1 MVDETQSR
9 GIIQKKLNVKKKG
22 HTMVAAQANQ
32 QVTGAENII
41 WDLSVFYDGP
51 DDPRI
56 TAQADEAQKL
66 AETFAAEFKGRVGEL
81 DAEELRDACEK
92 IEAIDDL
99 RYRVYSY
106 AALNYTT
113 NTADAKTG
121 AAFQKA
127 QELLAAVGQQIVF
140 FQLEWNMVP
149 DDKASEVLASPVL
162 DKYRFQL
169 ESARRFLPHQLT
181 EAEEQI
187 LMDKGVTG
195 ASAWRRLFSQ
205 IISALR
211 LEFDGQQVNLTKV
224 LTKMYDPDRAV
235 RQRAA
240 DAISAAIKSRAM
252 ELSFIFNVLAADKA
266 SDDRRRSYPA
276 WISERNLDNLAPD
289 PVVEAL
295 IETVTGSYELVAR
308 HYRLKRVLLGVDELY
323 DYDRYAPLPIS
334 ESDRLYTWDEARDI
348 VLKAFGQFSP
358 TIADAARVFFENNW
372 IHAPVQPDKRGGAY
386 ANPTVPSAHPFVFV
400 NFEGKASNVSTLAH
414 ELGHGMHMYLSG
426 NAHGFQGL
434 YTPLTTAEMASTFAE
449 MLVFE
454 DLMKAEPD
462 AKARLAMLAH
472 KVEDSFAT
480 IFRQVSMNR
489 FEHAMHTARRSEG
502 ELPTERLNELW
513 ISTQRAMFGDSVTLR
528 DDYSAWW
535 SYVPHFLEVPGY
547 VYAYAFG
554 ELLVLALYNLY
565 KERGADFVPQY
576 VEVLTAGGSDYPDR
590 ILAKVGIDLNDPG
603 FWKHGIQALAAL
615 VEEEERLAR
624 ELFPEKFGN
633 A

>member
-1 MVDETQSR
+1 
-9 GIIQKKLNVKKKG
+9 
-22 HTMVAAQANQ
+22 MVAAETNQ
-32 QVTGAENII
+32 QVTGAENVI

-51 DDPRI
+51 EDPRI
-56 TAQADEAQKL
+56 AGESSQAQTLADA
-66 AETFAAEFKGRVGEL
+66 FAAEFKGRVAEL

-113 NTADAKTG
+113 DTADPKTG
-121 AAFQKA
+121 AMFQKA
-127 QELLAAVGQQIVF
+127 QELQAVVGQKTVF

-149 DDKASEVLASPVL
+149 DDKAAAVLASPVL
-162 DKYRFQL
+162 EKYRFQL

-187 LMDKGVTG
+187 LMDKSVTG
-195 ASAWRRLFSQ
+195 RSAWQRLFSQ

-211 LEFDGQQVNLTKV
+211 LDFDGEQVNMTKV
-224 LTKMYDPDRAV
+224 LNKMHDPDRAV

-240 DAISAAIKSRAM
+240 EAITAALKSRAM
-252 ELSFIFNVLAADKA
+252 ELTFIFNVLAADKA
-266 SDDRRRSYPA
+266 SDDRRRQYPS

-289 PVVEAL
+289 SVVEAL
-295 IETVTGSYELVAR
+295 IQTVTGSYELVAR
-308 HYRLKRVLLGVDELY
+308 HYRLKRVLLGVDTLY
-323 DYDRYAPLPIS
+323 DYDRYAPLPIH
-334 ESDRLYTWDEARDI
+334 ESDKLYTWDEARQI
-348 VLKAFGQFSP
+348 VLKAFEQFSP
-358 TIADAARVFFENNW
+358 VIADAARVFFDNNW
-372 IHAPVQPDKRGGAY
+372 IHAPIQPNKRGGAY
-386 ANPTVPSAHPFVFV
+386 ANPTVPSAHPYVFV
-400 NFEGKASNVSTLAH
+400 NYEGKAQNVSTLAH

-426 NAHGFQGL
+426 NAHGWQGL

-472 KVEDSFAT
+472 KIEDSFAT

-489 FEHAMHTARRSEG
+489 FEDAMHTARREEG
-502 ELPTERLNELW
+502 ELPTDRLNELW
-513 ISTQRAMFGDSVTLR
+513 ITTQRAMFGDSVTLR

-535 SYVPHFLEVPGY
+535 SYIPHFLDVPGY

-565 KERGADFVPQY
+565 KERGDAFVPQY
-576 VEVLTAGGSDYPDR
+576 IDVLKAGGSDYPDR
-590 ILAKVGIDLNDPG
+590 ILAKVGVDLNDPG
-603 FWKHGIQALAAL
+603 FWNNGIQALAAL

-624 ELFPEKFGN
+624 ELFPDKFG